1 MDTLNFIGMALAFV
15 LGIMLGITIMYVS
28 SLIIEKWADS
38 LTPEEMLE
46 IIKREKEA

>member
-28 SLIIEKWADS
+28 GLIIEKWADS
-38 LTPEEMLE
+38 LSPEEIEE
-46 IIKREKEA
+46 IIREEAK